1 MDGEASPILK
11 LSTPV
16 KKLQNLD
23 STIEGESSG
32 LIKLKTPLKNFGDDF
47 STMVCD
53 NSPILKLSTP
63 LQKLDY
69 QESTIESESSGLIK
83 LKTPLK
89 RFGDDYSTIVC
100 DSSPILKLSTPLQ
113 KLEPPLKKAKILDST
128 ISANSDDIL
137 GNIHPS
143 NKDNTDYLDLS
154 ISSPGSPLDRSTP
167 ISDYDM
173 AETEVES
180 VSDSPVKTVT
190 FNKSGSKPM
199 EVEEQDPGH
208 QVKPVK
214 PTSRPF
220 VKSPPP
226 PRNCL

>member
-1 MDGEASPILK
+1 MDGEGSPILK
-11 LSTPV
+11 LSTPL

-32 LIKLKTPLKNFGDDF
+32 LIKLKTPLK
-47 STMVCD
+47 
-53 NSPILKLSTP
+53 
-63 LQKLDY
+63 
-69 QESTIESESSGLIK
+69 
-83 LKTPLK
+83 
-89 RFGDDYSTIVC
+89 RFGDDCSTMVC

-113 KLEPPLKKAKILDST
+113 KLDYLESTLEGESSTRLQLNPPLKKPKILDST
-128 ISANSDDIL
+128 ISPNSDDIL

-143 NKDNTDYLDLS
+143 NQDNTDYLNFS

-190 FNKSGSKPM
+190 LNKSGSKPM
-199 EVEEQDPGH
+199 EVEEQDAGH

-214 PTSRPF
+214 PTSKPF
-220 VKSPPP
+220 GKSPPP
-226 PRNCL
+226 PRNFL

>member
-1 MDGEASPILK
+1 MDGESSPILK

-32 LIKLKTPLKNFGDDF
+32 LIKLKTPLKRFGDDC
-47 STMVCD
+47 STMVC
-53 NSPILKLSTP
+53 
-63 LQKLDY
+63 
-69 QESTIESESSGLIK
+69 E
-83 LKTPLK
+83 
-89 RFGDDYSTIVC
+89 
-100 DSSPILKLSTPLQ
+100 SSPILKLSSPLQ
-113 KLEPPLKKAKILDST
+113 KLDYLASTLEGESSTTLQLKPPLKKAKMLDST

-180 VSDSPVKTVT
+180 VSDSQVKTVT
-190 FNKSGSKPM
+190 LNKSGSKPM
-199 EVEEQDPGH
+199 EVEEQYPGH

-220 VKSPPP
+220 MKSPPP

>member
-1 MDGEASPILK
+1 M
-11 LSTPV
+11 
-16 KKLQNLD
+16 
-23 STIEGESSG
+23 
-32 LIKLKTPLKNFGDDF
+32 
-47 STMVCD
+47 
-53 NSPILKLSTP
+53 
-63 LQKLDY
+63 
-69 QESTIESESSGLIK
+69 
-83 LKTPLK
+83 
-89 RFGDDYSTIVC
+89 
-100 DSSPILKLSTPLQ
+100 
-113 KLEPPLKKAKILDST
+113 DST
-128 ISANSDDIL
+128 ISAKSDDIL

-190 FNKSGSKPM
+190 LNKSGSKPM